1 LLSENSAKLMKQS
14 GVKPMLTLKGVGFYS
29 YIAATVFGDTSES
42 IDEVSVR
49 AFLLSPSEPLD

>member
-1 LLSENSAKLMKQS
+1 
-14 GVKPMLTLKGVGFYS
+14 MLTLKGVGFYS